1 MKMKIILLKSYD
13 SLGNVGDIVNV
24 KPGYA
29 RNFLFPNEI
38 ATIATDKNIKKLDS
52 FLKSQELK
60 EAKNRTNMDLLFK
73 ELNKLTLKFSLQS
86 GDDDKLFGSVTSQ
99 MIIDELTSQ
108 GFNIDKK
115 ELLIEDP
122 IKILGNHFVYVNLGY
137 DLKAKIKIKV
147 LALDK

>member
-1 MKMKIILLKSYD
+1 MKIILLKSYD
-13 SLGNVGDIVNV
+13 SLGNVGDIINV

-38 ATIATDKNIKKLDS
+38 ATTATDKNIKRLDS

-86 GDDDKLFGSVTSQ
+86 SDDDKLFGSVTSQ
-99 MIIDELTSQ
+99 MIIDELSSQ

-115 ELLIEDP
+115 ELLVENS
-122 IKILGNHFVYVNLGY
+122 IKVLGNHFVYVNLGY
-137 DLKAKIKIKV
+137 DLKAKVKIKV

>member
-1 MKMKIILLKSYD
+1 MKIILLKSYD
-13 SLGNVGDIVNV
+13 NLGNVGDIINV

-38 ATIATDKNIKKLDS
+38 ATTATDTNIKKLDS

-86 GDDDKLFGSVTSQ
+86 SGDDKLFGSVTSQ
-99 MIIDELTSQ
+99 MIIDELSSQ

-115 ELLIEDP
+115 ELLVEDS
-122 IKILGNHFVYVNLGY
+122 IKVLGNHFVYVNLGY
-137 DLKAKIKIKV
+137 DLKAKVKIKV

>member
-1 MKMKIILLKSYD
+1 MKIILLKSYD
-13 SLGNVGDIVNV
+13 NLGNVGDIINV

-38 ATIATDKNIKKLDS
+38 ATTATDKNIKRLDS

-86 GDDDKLFGSVTSQ
+86 ADDDKLFGSVTSQ
-99 MIIDELTSQ
+99 MIIDELSSQ

-115 ELLIEDP
+115 ELLIEDS
-122 IKILGNHFVYVNLGY
+122 IKVLGNHFVYVNLGY
-137 DLKAKIKIKV
+137 DLKAKVKIKV

>member
-1 MKMKIILLKSYD
+1 MKIILLKSYD

-99 MIIDELTSQ
+99 MIIDELSSQ
-108 GFNIDKK
+108 GFNVDKK
-115 ELLIEDP
+115 ELLIEEP

>member
-1 MKMKIILLKSYD
+1 MKIILLKSYD
-13 SLGNVGDIVNV
+13 SLGNVGDIINV

-38 ATIATDKNIKKLDS
+38 AATASDKNIKKLDS

-86 GDDDKLFGSVTSQ
+86 SDDDKLFGSVTSQ
-99 MIIDELTSQ
+99 MIVDAISEAGYTV
-108 GFNIDKK
+108 DKK
-115 ELLIEDP
+115 EVEITETISHVGKYFVDVR
-122 IKILGNHFVYVNLGY
+122 LGHSFSGRV
-137 DLKAKIKIKV
+137 KIKV
-147 LALDK
+147 SAEK